1 MSTTWPARHT
11 DPATSHEAAQVARK
25 STAREDVLR
34 ILREHGPLHDRGI
47 EILHD
52 AYVQKGLMVAKSPQR
67 LRTARAE
74 LVDDHLVWEVEDGT
88 RVRMPSGYAAT
99 IWEATNA

>member
-1 MSTTWPARHT
+1 MTALARNT
-11 DPATSHEAAQVARK
+11 DPITSHEAAQVARK
-25 STAREDVLR
+25 STARDDVLL

-52 AYVQKGLMVAKSPQR
+52 AYVQKGLMAYKSGQR

-74 LVDDHLVWEVEDGT
+74 LVDDRLVWQVEDGT
-88 RVRMPSGYAAT
+88 RVRMPSGYTAT

>member
-1 MSTTWPARHT
+1 MTALARIT
-11 DPATSHEAAQVARK
+11 DPITSHEAAQVARK

-52 AYVQKGLMVAKSPQR
+52 AYVEKGLMVAKSPQR
-67 LRTARAE
+67 LRTARAD
-74 LVDDHLVWEVEDGT
+74 LVDDRLVWEVEDGT
-88 RVRMPSGYAAT
+88 RVRMPSGYTAT
-99 IWEATNA
+99 IWEATDA